1 MCPAGVTGGGR
12 SGPKCTI
19 LLASCC
25 QPVPRPYRPSRGKLT
40 AVLLAFSLLPSGVRA
55 GEPDLAEIRRYSQPL
70 PGQEKLAGAVSFP
83 DLRPSDWAWQA
94 LRNLVDRYGCV
105 AGNGAGRFEGGVAL
119 SRFEAAALLHSC
131 LPRVGEA
138 SDELKRLLASF
149 GPELALLRGRMEG
162 LESRVGQLEALR
174 FSPTTKLSGL
184 ASTVVGANRFTGNGS
199 GGAPAANADSGAF
212 TFNYDVQLALNTSFS
227 GKDLLYLNLRAG
239 NFADTPFGGFGA
251 TGPLSTLEIAFQE
264 ICGNL
269 ADCSDVVAIDRLLY
283 RWPVGAGFTAVFGAR
298 AGQEDMLP
306 LWPSVYPSSTV
317 LNVFTANGAP
327 VAWNLNQGAGAGLW
341 WEGGGLSLAANYV
354 AANGFGGNPSQGGI
368 GTVGA
373 GASGSLQLGYTN
385 KTWNLAAI
393 WTRLQGGVESAGG
406 TPFTMAQGLDTGAHT
421 DAYGLAGSWQPATAG
436 WVPSVSVGWGYNLT
450 HNAPPV
456 DAGLLSISQ
465 SWMVGLQWQDVL
477 GPGNAFGM
485 AVGQPVF
492 ATALTGGQVPDDG
505 GLMMEAW
512 YKLQI
517 TDAISVAPALFWL
530 SRPLGLET
538 AAGGSLG
545 QLGALVRT
553 AFAF

>member
-1 MCPAGVTGGGR
+1 
-12 SGPKCTI
+12 
-19 LLASCC
+19 
-25 QPVPRPYRPSRGKLT
+25 
-40 AVLLAFSLLPSGVRA
+40 
-55 GEPDLAEIRRYSQPL
+55 
-70 PGQEKLAGAVSFP
+70 
-83 DLRPSDWAWQA
+83 
-94 LRNLVDRYGCV
+94 
-105 AGNGAGRFEGGVAL
+105 
-119 SRFEAAALLHSC
+119 
-131 LPRVGEA
+131 
-138 SDELKRLLASF
+138 
-149 GPELALLRGRMEG
+149 MEG

-174 FSPTTKLSGL
+174 FSPTTKFYGL
-184 ASTVVGANRFTGNGS
+184 ASTVVGANRFTGNSS

-269 ADCSDVVAIDRLLY
+269 ANCSDVVAIDRLLY

-373 GASGSLQLGYTN
+373 GASGSLQLGYSN